1 MTNDIEDLHPPHQQQ
16 HQQQTEQEQSFKNLY
31 GSKHLKFKEGLNP
44 SPSLLDYTNE
54 LISYILENHVELNS
68 KTLQSKMS
76 QLCKKYILGK
86 RPKYFIL
93 NYIIKLKIDDG
104 EITEEQYN
112 ILNGFL
118 ISKKSRSL
126 SGILEVAIMTSPG
139 EFSCAFD
146 CYYCPNQP
154 GMPRSYVA
162 DGPSARRAMN
172 WAFDTVGQFHER
184 ASAYALNGHPV
195 DKLEIIVLGGTWDSY
210 SLEYQREF
218 ITKVY
223 FASNTFY
230 NIETRAMLSM
240 EEEILINETTMCKI
254 IGLTIET
261 RPDQISEEQIIRL
274 LSYGTT
280 RVQIGVQHTN
290 NRILKGINRQ
300 CTIEQVY
307 DAIYLLKEA
316 GLKVQTHW
324 MPNLPNSTPELD
336 KRMFDEL
343 NYNPLLQSDDIKIYP
358 TIVTKTGERDTEE
371 VYTVIEKWFNSG
383 KYVPYSHEELEEVI
397 IYGKEHIRPW
407 VRISRIFRDI
417 PMGNILGGADVPNM
431 REHLVKKMKQRC
443 RCIRCSE
450 VKDRVVDPADIKIVV
465 EQYEASNSI
474 EYFIG
479 AESRDNMNHRILH
492 GFVRLRIPHCQR
504 NKWIKELDGCALIRE
519 VHVYGKLIPT
529 FYNKSLSN
537 TSYNQHKGLG
547 QVMLAKA
554 DEIAKSNG
562 FKKVAITSGV
572 GARAYYR
579 KIGYHREGYYM
590 VKSLRDWNLL
600 YIYIIYL
607 TLFLLSRIPWILYP
621 NIVNPYRKMI
631 NASFI

>member
-1 MTNDIEDLHPPHQQQ
+1 MDHVKDIEEISSP
-16 HQQQTEQEQSFKNLY
+16 FKTLY
-31 GSKHLKFKEGLNP
+31 GSKHLKFKKSLSP
-44 SPSLLDYTNE
+44 SPELESYTNE
-54 LISYILENHVELNS
+54 LIYYILQNYVTLKE

-76 QLCKKYILGK
+76 QLCKKYSIGK

-93 NYIIKLKIDDG
+93 NYIIKQKIDNNDIN
-104 EITEEQYN
+104 EIEYN
-112 ILNGFL
+112 ILNEYL

-126 SGILEVAIMTSPG
+126 SGILEIAIMTSPG
-139 EFSCAFD
+139 EFSCAYD

-162 DGPSARRAMN
+162 DGPSARRALT

-195 DKLEIIVLGGTWDSY
+195 DKIEVIVLGGTWDSY
-210 SLEYQREF
+210 DINYQREF

-230 NIETRAMLSM
+230 NTETRDMLSM
-240 EEEILINETTMCKI
+240 EEEILQNESAMCKI

-261 RPDQISEEQIIRL
+261 RPDQISEEQILRL
-274 LSYGTT
+274 LSYGVT
-280 RVQIGVQHTN
+280 RVQIGIQHTN

-358 TIVTKTGERDTEE
+358 TIVTQTSDRDSEE

-383 KYVPYSHEELEEVI
+383 KYVPYSHEELVEVI
-397 IYGKEHIRPW
+397 IYGKENIRPW

-431 REHLVKKMKQRC
+431 REELAKKMVTRC

-450 VKDRVVDPADIKIVV
+450 VKDRVVDPEDIKIVV
-465 EQYEASNSI
+465 DKYEASHSN

-479 AESRDNMNHRILH
+479 AESRDEKNNRILH
-492 GFVRLRIPHCQR
+492 GFVRLRIPHRQR

-529 FYNKSLSN
+529 FYRNKSN
-537 TSYNQHKGLG
+537 IKQQYNQHRGLG
-547 QVMLAKA
+547 RIMIGRAE
-554 DEIAKSNG
+554 EIAMKAG
-562 FKKVAITSGV
+562 FKHIAITSGV
-572 GARAYYR
+572 GARNYYS
-579 KIGYHREGYYM
+579 KIGYNMDGHYM
-590 VKSLRDWNLL
+590 VKALYNWCDI
-600 YIYIIYL
+600 YIYMIYMIYL
-607 TLFLLSRIPWILYP
+607 GLFILSRIPWIFYP
-621 NIVNPYRKMI
+621 YIINPISEII
-631 NASFI
+631 NTTII